1 MRFLFLCLLLVFTV
15 QAKERTIIELNV
27 RSGYGLSNLDAY
39 SQVKQAPIDT
49 GAWSKSSM
57 DADAGWPGGGISYEA
72 VYKKGIS
79 SNWDA
84 FLSISYNVSSSE
96 GDVQHTVVDTTVIT
110 TQVIKEKIEAKF
122 VPVTIGIAFTTQDYF
137 INPYFSAGLLMN
149 QVFDLTYTQIK
160 GDTSAVTGFTSTA
173 YDYDVGLGFG
183 AEGKLG
189 ALIPINEYI
198 AINGYAFYRYASH
211 EVKTIS
217 YHKKGIEHTVHYTDD
232 LEKEVEDTNNKYA
245 LIPEDITIDS
255 WGVSLGIVLYK

>member
-1 MRFLFLCLLLVFTV
+1 MRFLFLCLLLVFTI
-15 QAKERTIIELNV
+15 QAKERTLIELNV
-27 RSGYGLSNLDAY
+27 RNGYGLSEQEAY
-39 SQVKQAPIDT
+39 SQVKQPPIDT
-49 GAWSKSSM
+49 GSWSKGTM
-57 DADAGWPGGGISYEA
+57 DNDAGWPGGGISYEA

-96 GDVQHTVVDTTVIT
+96 GDVQHSIVETTEIK
-110 TQVIKEKIEAKF
+110 TQIIKEKIEAKF
-122 VPVTIGIAFTTQDYF
+122 VPVTIGIAFTTQDYI
-137 INPYFSAGLLMN
+137 INPYFSAALLMN

-160 GDTSAVTGFTSTA
+160 GDTSETGFTSTA
-173 YDYDVGLGFG
+173 YNYDVGLGFG

-211 EVKTIS
+211 EVKTLS
-217 YHKKGIEHTVHYTDD
+217 YHAAGVEHTIHYTDD
-232 LEKEVEDTNNKYA
+232 LGKEVDDTYNKYA

-255 WGVSLGIVLYK
+255 WGLALGIVLYK